1 MKDIDLA
8 VRASKRIESTLVRV
22 LGATGRGLHE
32 KTSSVERRLDPA
44 LVKRI
49 RYVATIRNKL
59 LHEESYRKIDNRAS
73 FRKAVKHIDKELSK
87 MEKTGISWPMIAMI
101 VVLVLIF
108 GTLAAMFLRLI

>member
-8 VRASKRIESTLVRV
+8 VRSSKRIESALVRIF
-22 LGATGRGLHE
+22 GAKGKGLHE
-32 KTSSVERRLDPA
+32 KLSSVERRLNPT
-44 LVKRI
+44 LVKRV

-59 LHEESYRKIDNRAS
+59 IHEDSYRKIDDRAA
-73 FRKAVKHIDKELSK
+73 FKRAVKHICKELSK

-101 VVLVLIF
+101 IVVLAVF